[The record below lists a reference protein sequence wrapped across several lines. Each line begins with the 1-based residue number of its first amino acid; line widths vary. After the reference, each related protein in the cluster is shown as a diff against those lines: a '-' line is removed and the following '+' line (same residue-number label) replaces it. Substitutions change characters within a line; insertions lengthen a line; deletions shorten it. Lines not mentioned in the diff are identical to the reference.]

1 MSRNKQQ
8 RYADLLENNIV
19 VQAGKP
25 TFDTIKGN
33 WNKHFFK
40 NTNPIVVE
48 FGCGKGEYCTNLALQ
63 NPDTNYIGVDIKGGR
78 LWMGCK
84 EVEKLNLKNVGFL
97 RTNVNYVNQLF
108 DKGEISEI
116 WITFPDP
123 QPKEKQEKNRL
134 TNPKFLQLYKEILKP
149 NGTINF
155 KTDNSE
161 LFDYS
166 LEKVHEMD
174 YKVIHATKKLYISP
188 LYKDELCIK
197 TTYEKKFNDLGFN
210 INYLKF
216 QVN

>member
-33 WNKHFFK
+33 WNNDFFK

-63 NPDTNYIGVDIKGGR
+63 NPDINYIGVDIKGGR

-97 RTNVNYVNQLF
+97 RTNVNHVNQLF